1 MDQVLEIPEEP
12 NVEPISSLEEDVIR
26 GASPRFTF
34 PFGILFSTFL
44 YCGEAASA
52 LYMVRIYRK
61 NSETYWMAYTFSF
74 FMFSSIMVQLTLIFV
89 HRDLAKDK
97 PLSLFMHL
105 ILLGPVIRCLE
116 AMIKYLTLW
125 KKEGQEEPYVSL
137 TRKKMLINGE
147 EVLIEWEVG
156 HSIRTLA
163 MHRNAYK
170 RMSQIQAFL
179 GSVPQLT
186 YQLYVTLISAEVPL
200 GRVVLIVFSLISVT
214 YGATLCNMLAIQIK
228 YDEYKIRLG
237 PLEVL
242 CITIWRTLEITSRL
256 VILVLFSATLK
267 LKAVPFLL
275 LNFLI
280 ILFEPWLKFWRS
292 GAQMPNNIEKN
303 FSRVGT
309 LVVLISVTVLY
320 AGINFSCWSAL
331 QLKLADRDLV
341 EKGQNWGHMGLHYS
355 VRLIENVIMVLVFK
369 FFGVKVLLN
378 YCHSL
383 IALQLIV
390 AYLISIGFMLLFFQ
404 YLHPLRS
411 LFTHNVVDYLHCVCT
426 HRHPRVDYLADTVFF
441 ASVSLSDSEIFLL
454 SLNKVL
460 YLVLST
466 LELSVAFTSLFPL
479 RSKISGRHTT
489 LERVAWLGLNV
500 FLFVH
505 AFLSFEKATKYYYT
519 RQILGSA
526 LAWAR
531 ASARCLNFNS
541 MLILLPVCRNLLSFL
556 RGTCSTVVYVTFTSI
571 AGLTGVI
578 ITVALVLMVTSAME
592 FIRRSYFEVFWY
604 THHIF
609 IIYFIGLGIHGLGGI
624 VRGQT
629 EESMAENHPHKCAE
643 FFEKWDDPASHC
655 KPPQFEGLPAESWKW
670 ILAPGI
676 LYIFER
682 ILRFYRSQQKVVITK
697 VVMHP
702 SKVLELQMHKHGFS
716 MEVGQYIFVNC
727 PSISNLEW
735 HPFTLT
741 SAPEED
747 FFSIHIR
754 AVGDW
759 TETLIRTFEK
769 QYSPVPRIQ
778 VDGPFGTAS
787 EDVFQYEVAVLV
799 GAGIGVTPFASIL
812 KSIWYKFQH
821 ADQNLKTQ
829 KAGHAALNFDKA
841 NDILTGLKQ
850 KTFFGR
856 PKWDNE
862 FSTIATAHPK

>member
-1 MDQVLEIPEEP
+1 MGNWVV
-12 NVEPISSLEEDVIR
+12 NHW
-26 GASPRFTF
+26 
-34 PFGILFSTFL
+34 FS
-44 YCGEAASA
+44 
-52 LYMVRIYRK
+52 
-61 NSETYWMAYTFSF
+61 
-74 FMFSSIMVQLTLIFV
+74 
-89 HRDLAKDK
+89 
-97 PLSLFMHL
+97 
-105 ILLGPVIRCLE
+105 
-116 AMIKYLTLW
+116 
-125 KKEGQEEPYVSL
+125 
-137 TRKKMLINGE
+137 
-147 EVLIEWEVG
+147 
-156 HSIRTLA
+156 
-163 MHRNAYK
+163 
-170 RMSQIQAFL
+170 
-179 GSVPQLT
+179 
-186 YQLYVTLISAEVPL
+186 
-200 GRVVLIVFSLISVT
+200 
-214 YGATLCNMLAIQIK
+214 
-228 YDEYKIRLG
+228 
-237 PLEVL
+237 
-242 CITIWRTLEITSRL
+242 
-256 VILVLFSATLK
+256 VLFL
-267 LKAVPFLL
+267 
-275 LNFLI
+275 
-280 ILFEPWLKFWRS
+280 
-292 GAQMPNNIEKN
+292 
-303 FSRVGT
+303 
-309 LVVLISVTVLY
+309 
-320 AGINFSCWSAL
+320 
-331 QLKLADRDLV
+331 
-341 EKGQNWGHMGLHYS
+341 
-355 VRLIENVIMVLVFK
+355 
-369 FFGVKVLLN
+369 
-378 YCHSL
+378 
-383 IALQLIV
+383 
-390 AYLISIGFMLLFFQ
+390 
-404 YLHPLRS
+404 
-411 LFTHNVVDYLHCVCT
+411 
-426 HRHPRVDYLADTVFF
+426 
-441 ASVSLSDSEIFLL
+441 
-454 SLNKVL
+454 
-460 YLVLST
+460 
-466 LELSVAFTSLFPL
+466 
-479 RSKISGRHTT
+479 
-489 LERVAWLGLNV
+489 VAWLGLNV

-556 RGTCSTVVYVTFTSI
+556 RGTCSFYRSTLRKQLDHNLAFHKLVGYMICLHTAIHIIAHLFNLERYSRSRQATDGSLASILSNLPHQENYSWLNPIQSPNTTVVYVIFTSI

-624 VRGQT
+624 VWGQT
-629 EESMAENHPHKCAE
+629 EESMFENHPHKCAE
-643 FFEKWDDPASHC
+643 FFDKWDDPASYC

-682 ILRFYRSQQKVVITK
+682 ILRFYRSQQVVITK

-727 PSISNLEW
+727 PSISSLER

-759 TETLIRTFEK
+759 TENLIRTFEQ

-778 VDGPFGTAS
+778 VDGPFGTVS

-821 ADQNLKTQ
+821 TDHNLKTQ

-856 PKWDNE
+856 PMWDNE
-862 FSTIATAHPK
+862 FSTIATTHPKLAVGVFLCGPQTLVKSLSKCCHQYSSLDPRKVQFYFNKENF

>member
-1 MDQVLEIPEEP
+1 MDRVYEIPEEP
-12 NVEPISSLEEDVIR
+12 NVDQISPLEEDVIR
-26 GASPRFTF
+26 GANPRFTF

-170 RMSQIQAFL
+170 
-179 GSVPQLT
+179 P
-186 YQLYVTLISAEVPL
+186 
-200 GRVVLIVFSLISVT
+200 VLMVFSLISVT

-242 CITIWRTLEITSRL
+242 CITVWRTLEITSRL
-256 VILVLFSATLK
+256 LILVLFSATLK

-280 ILFEPWLKFWRS
+280 ILFEPWVKFWRS

-303 FSRVGT
+303 FSQVGT
-309 LVVLISVTVLY
+309 LVVLISITVLY

-355 VRLIENVIMVLVFK
+355 VRLVENAIMVLVFK

-383 IALQLIV
+383 IALQLII

-411 LFTHNVVDYLHCVCT
+411 LFTHNIADYLHCVCC
-426 HRHPRVDYLADTVFF
+426 HRHPQSRV
-441 ASVSLSDSEIFLL
+441 E
-454 SLNKVL
+454 
-460 YLVLST
+460 
-466 LELSVAFTSLFPL
+466 
-479 RSKISGRHTT
+479 
-489 LERVAWLGLNV
+489 
-500 FLFVH
+500 
-505 AFLSFEKATKYYYT
+505 
-519 RQILGSA
+519 
-526 LAWAR
+526 
-531 ASARCLNFNS
+531 
-541 MLILLPVCRNLLSFL
+541 
-556 RGTCSTVVYVTFTSI
+556 
-571 AGLTGVI
+571 
-578 ITVALVLMVTSAME
+578 
-592 FIRRSYFEVFWY
+592 
-604 THHIF
+604 
-609 IIYFIGLGIHGLGGI
+609 
-624 VRGQT
+624 
-629 EESMAENHPHKCAE
+629 
-643 FFEKWDDPASHC
+643 
-655 KPPQFEGLPAESWKW
+655 
-670 ILAPGI
+670 
-676 LYIFER
+676 
-682 ILRFYRSQQKVVITK
+682 
-697 VVMHP
+697 
-702 SKVLELQMHKHGFS
+702 
-716 MEVGQYIFVNC
+716 
-727 PSISNLEW
+727 NLESS
-735 HPFTLT
+735 F
-741 SAPEED
+741 D
-747 FFSIHIR
+747 
-754 AVGDW
+754 
-759 TETLIRTFEK
+759 TET
-769 QYSPVPRIQ
+769 
-778 VDGPFGTAS
+778 
-787 EDVFQYEVAVLV
+787 
-799 GAGIGVTPFASIL
+799 
-812 KSIWYKFQH
+812 
-821 ADQNLKTQ
+821 TQ
-829 KAGHAALNFDKA
+829 
-841 NDILTGLKQ
+841 
-850 KTFFGR
+850 
-856 PKWDNE
+856 
-862 FSTIATAHPK
+862 SVV